1 VKDSKAGE
9 DFCCGVVLAL
19 FIQGACCLRE
29 GGHLEDEADG
39 EECLEEE
46 GRRPWMGAFAK
57 ERPKIEPV
65 GNAET
70 DNGYCSLQVEEY
82 ASVGGLAHLVLVHGY
97 C

>member
-1 VKDSKAGE
+1 M
-9 DFCCGVVLAL
+9 L
-19 FIQGACCLRE
+19 
-29 GGHLEDEADG
+29 
-39 EECLEEE
+39 
-46 GRRPWMGAFAK
+46 GRRGESPSMGAFAK

-82 ASVGGLAHLVLVHGY
+82 ASVGEFAHLVLVHGY